1 MKIIL
6 ISIGTRGDME
16 PFLAIGEILKEKGH
30 QVICAFPEQFR
41 DLVEDSNLEFASLG
55 SKYIEML
62 ESDVGKA
69 AMGESGSG
77 LKKFL
82 ANVKLARKSTE
93 INKELV
99 NKQYELIESEI
110 PDRIVYNGKVIYPI
124 IWGLNNRG
132 KNILVCPLPYM
143 HYVRDHTHVAFN
155 SNFGP
160 FLNKLTY
167 SLANFGLVTTVKIT
181 KRWLKITR
189 KITRKQ
195 IRNAILSNKAIYSIS
210 PSLFSRPD
218 YWNENLKVLG
228 YHERNKALN
237 WRPDKDLND
246 FLEKH
251 KNNRILLIT
260 FGSMTNPE
268 PEEKTKIIMDILER
282 NKIPAIINTAS
293 GGLVKPDRYD
303 SELLHFV
310 SRIPYHWIFPKI
322 YGVIHHGGSGTT
334 HLALKYGCATMIIPH
349 IIDQFVWNKI
359 IYDMGAGPKGVKV
372 GKITKKNLE
381 LKILE
386 LVNNTSFKKKA
397 EQVANQMK
405 KEDFKEELYNS
416 IVE

>member
-397 EQVANQMK
+397 EQVANQIK